1 MLISLDYDAT
11 FTNDPDLWITFV
23 KQAQE
28 RGHIVKCI
36 TMRFPEGKAS
46 MDPRLL
52 ELVEVIFTSH
62 KGKRQ
67 FIRNLGMY
75 VDVWVD
81 DSPEYICNDA

>member
-1 MLISLDYDAT
+1 MLISLDYDDT
-11 FTNDPDLWITFV
+11 FTKDPEFWLSFV

-36 TMRFPEGKAS
+36 TMRFPEGKDT

-62 KGKRQ
+62 KGKKK
-67 FIRNLGMY
+67 FVRNLGIF
-75 VDVWVD
+75 VDIWID
-81 DSPEYICNDA
+81 DNPDYICSDA